1 MRVKEKILVS
11 LIGISTVLLIIN
23 PVKSKAALQANGN
36 PGKAD
41 TINNWLIN
49 IRKMEA
55 TGGTLGLTGGVNAN
69 LTSSAVNNLDIH
81 MQKNTEYGAMAIL
94 SASAYGNQK
103 KIADGQTTT
112 GNKSGIYIKLN
123 KEWVAA
129 GCNELGSNV
138 ANFKNAVGK
147 YKNIYTISYAAKVG
161 DAITETNGWHGS
173 GASQW
178 LTNNNNSGLLRSY
191 AGSLF
196 SYYGNNN
203 NTQGTGANYT
213 LVYSSRAVIVVGSG
227 LLYKILLK
235 KFNKS
240 ARGKIF
246 KDIFECIRYKRSIIP
261 SNKRALVKNE
271 RNTIV

>member
-178 LTNNNNSGLLRSY
+178 LTNLNYSGLLRSY

-196 SYYGNNN
+196 SYYGNFS

-227 LLYKILLK
+227 L
-235 KFNKS
+235 
-240 ARGKIF
+240 
-246 KDIFECIRYKRSIIP
+246 
-261 SNKRALVKNE
+261 
-271 RNTIV
+271 